1 MPLYEYLIVTR
12 AGSSKI
18 SVEILQDVV
27 KAILTNHPSVRI
39 REIQNLGDR
48 IMGNP
53 INKLKITYSI
63 GRYLQIMLDAPPSV
77 NVTIR
82 KILTDKWKNE
92 LFRSSIHRVDDL
104 DYAIN
109 TYFRAGKSIDPFTD
123 VKDYEFAQK
132 VMDMKEQ
139 TSKLD

>member
-82 KILTDKWKNE
+82 KILT
-92 LFRSSIHRVDDL
+92 
-104 DYAIN
+104 
-109 TYFRAGKSIDPFTD
+109 YFRAGKSIDPFTD

-139 TSKLD
+139 TSKLE